1 MVLTALDYCII
12 GFFILITVIIGW
24 YAKNSMNKG
33 IDGFFLGGKNLPWYL
48 AGLSMVATTFAADT
62 PLAVTELVAK
72 NGISG
77 NWVWWNMLLGGMFTA
92 VFYAQLWRRSNVVTD
107 AEFITLRYDGVQA
120 LWLKKF
126 KALYLGVVMN
136 AIILAWVNLALMAI
150 LEVFFGL
157 TGMALFGFTAL
168 AMFLVA
174 IYSSFSGL
182 LGVALTDAFQ
192 FFVALIGCIVLAI
205 LVVNSDK
212 IGGISG
218 LKDALPPY
226 SLKILPSIENSSG
239 GTSLSMGLASF
250 IAIAGMVWWSS
261 WYPGAEPGG
270 GGYIAQRM
278 FSAKNEKHSFM
289 ATFFFQFAH
298 YGIRP
303 WPWIIVA
310 LCSVVL
316 YPELGVDD
324 KKLGFVMAMKDF
336 LPSGMRGLLMV
347 AFLGAYMSTVST
359 HLNWGASYV
368 INDVWNH
375 KKSNNHSILRMSRR
389 VTFGIM
395 ILALIVT
402 TQVKSISGVWEFIME
417 CGAGLGLLLM
427 LRWFWFRINAWAE
440 IAATIIPFIVYGLL
454 KFVWVHDYP
463 ILGESLSSNPT
474 SFFITVG
481 VTTCCWILVSLL
493 TKPDPKT
500 HIQSF
505 KNKIYPNGFEQFK
518 KTIPHLFLAWL
529 GGILLVYSF
538 LFLIGNIIF
547 KEWYTCLKLS
557 SMLIVGCI
565 LFYWSAKKAELF
577 DSLDKQ
583 N

>member
-1 MVLTALDYCII
+1 MVLTGFDFFII
-12 GFFILITVIIGW
+12 ILFILITIALGW
-24 YAKNSMNKG
+24 YAKSNINNS
-33 IDGFFLGGKNLPWYL
+33 IEGFFLGGKNLPWYI

-92 VFYAQLWRRSNVVTD
+92 IFYAQLWRRSGVVTD
-107 AEFITLRYDGVQA
+107 AEFITLRYTGKQA
-120 LWLKKF
+120 EWLKKF
-126 KALYLGVVMN
+126 KAIYLGVGMN
-136 AIILAWVNLALMAI
+136 AVILAWVNLALMAI
-150 LEVFFGL
+150 LEVFFDLQGIE
-157 TGMALFGFTAL
+157 LFGFTAL
-168 AMFLVA
+168 AMLLVA
-174 IYSSFSGL
+174 AYSALSGL
-182 LGVALTDAFQ
+182 MGVALTDAFQ
-192 FFVALIGCIVLAI
+192 FFVALIGCIVLAV
-205 LVVNSDK
+205 LVVSSDE

-218 LKDALPPY
+218 LKNVLPKH
-226 SLKILPSIENSSG
+226 SLSILPSVGESSDTNG
-239 GTSLSMGLASF
+239 LSMGLASF

-278 FSAKNEKHSFM
+278 FSTKNEKHSFM

-316 YPELGVDD
+316 YPELGADD
-324 KKLGFVMAMKDF
+324 TKLGFVMAMKEF
-336 LPSGMRGLLMV
+336 LPSGMRGLLLV

-368 INDVWNH
+368 INDVWNPAKNSNH
-375 KKSNNHSILRMSRR
+375 KIVRVSRW

-395 ILALIVT
+395 ILALGVT
-402 TQVKSISGVWEFIME
+402 TQVNSISGVWEFIME

-427 LRWFWFRINAWAE
+427 MRWFWFRINAWAE
-440 IAATIIPFIVYGLL
+440 IVATVTPFIVYGLL
-454 KFVWVHDYP
+454 KFVFIHEYP
-463 ILGESLSSNPT
+463 VLGESLSSNPT

-481 VTTCCWILVSLL
+481 TTTFCWIIISLI
-493 TKPDPKT
+493 TKPDSQEHLKK
-500 HIQSF
+500 F
-505 KNKIYPNGFEQFK
+505 KGKIYPQGFDNFK

-529 GGILLVYSF
+529 GGVITVYSF
-538 LFLIGNIIF
+538 LFMIGKVIF
-547 KEWYTCLKLS
+547 QEWEESGLFLV
-557 SMLIVGCI
+557 SMTLGIL
-565 LFYWSAKKAELF
+565 LFYRSASKGKL
-577 DSLDKQ
+577 L